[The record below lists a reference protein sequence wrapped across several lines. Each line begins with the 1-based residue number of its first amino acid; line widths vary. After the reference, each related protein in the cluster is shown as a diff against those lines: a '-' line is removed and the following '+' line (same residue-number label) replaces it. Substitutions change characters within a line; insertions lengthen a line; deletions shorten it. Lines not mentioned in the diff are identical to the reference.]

1 MKIKAIKIE
10 KLFDIFDYN
19 IAYKTNENVLVI
31 TGPNGFGKTTILN
44 IIFSVFNDDK
54 EFLRQLLFDKI
65 TLFLEYDMSIEIVRY
80 HKEGVSIPQLRY
92 TVCEKG
98 QKVENFDHNF
108 QPSEELIEYFK
119 NDPNIEETGEK
130 SWETPGR
137 IAAITKYL
145 VRKYF
150 YVIPEKILEP
160 ILKSSHI
167 YESLAVYM
175 IKEQRL
181 LKKVKRKEDDQI
193 IVAETIKEHVKKLTQ
208 KFTQK
213 TEILSY
219 ISQQLDT
226 SYPSRLISEKRK
238 ISKEEYDKKFESL
251 RNKQEQLVKYGI
263 YDKVQEQLEYSPE
276 DAKALLVYL
285 DDLDQ
290 KLGIYDDLL
299 KKLNLFTTILNE
311 RRFTFKTIE
320 IHKDK
325 GFYFQTSTGKILELN
340 DLSSGE
346 QHEVVLLFE
355 LIFNTTPNM
364 LVLIDEPEMSLHVT
378 WQKEFIKDLLKI
390 IELQQFQVLIAT
402 HSPSIINDRWDLV
415 HNLKKV
421 EA

>member
-415 HNLKKV
+415 HNLEKI